1 MEEFHGIQAKQSN
14 SLMGISDMM
23 GSGRGMGL
31 MGTLLG
37 ILVGTLVLAG
47 FFVLYLFGSEA
58 SLGGGP
64 GVESV
69 VASQKKELAEYRANI
84 EQAKRLLELAPE
96 RHADEA
102 EMKEL
107 TRKLVFI
114 KGGIGSLR
122 DSLADLREEIDGL
135 IADGEAYKEAYRASE
150 RRQAVGEKLAVLQT
164 KDGKSYT
171 AVEIREV
178 DAVGVLIRHE
188 DGQRRIPFDVL
199 PDAMQ
204 DRFQFDAAS
213 KTGAPGSPTAPS
225 PPSRRQ

>member
-1 MEEFHGIQAKQSN
+1 M
-14 SLMGISDMM
+14 MGLSDMM

-37 ILVGTLVLAG
+37 VIVGTLVLAG
-47 FFVLYLFGSEA
+47 FFVLYLFGSEE

-64 GVESV
+64 GVDSV
-69 VASQKKELAEYRANI
+69 VASQKKELAEYRTNI
-84 EQAKRLLELAPE
+84 EHAKLLLERAPE

-114 KGGIGSLR
+114 NGSIASLR
-122 DSLADLREEIDGL
+122 ASLVDLYQEIDGVV
-135 IADGEAYKEAYRASE
+135 ADGEAYKEAYRASE
-150 RRQAVGEKLAVLQT
+150 RRRAVGEKLAALQT
-164 KDGKSYT
+164 KDGSSYT

-188 DGQRRIPFDVL
+188 DGQRRIPFEFL

-204 DRFQFDAAS
+204 DRFQFAAARE
-213 KTGAPGSPTAPS
+213 TGAPDSPPQS
-225 PPSRRQ
+225 PSRRQ